1 MYVFKT
7 ATLSYTN
14 ARTVKKCS
22 GVPKSTT
29 AFGVGGEFMGKGA
42 APGHGFQSRL
52 SPVALQDSL
61 SDMCFHREVVNMPGE
76 KRGHARSMFGQDK
89 VITSTGPLW
98 DNVLQN
104 VIKAFIGVWEMS
116 SFLFIYFF

>member
-1 MYVFKT
+1 M
-7 ATLSYTN
+7 L
-14 ARTVKKCS
+14 
-22 GVPKSTT
+22 GHLKS
-29 AFGVGGEFMGKGA
+29 ALESQKAQLLLGSGGEFMGKGA

-61 SDMCFHREVVNMPGE
+61 SDMCFHWEVVNMPGE